1 MEIEKYKTFSTP
13 GKDVDNLLQWK
24 VHEAVHLLLTRNL
37 MTVKRGKIAVSKVK
51 EFKKFNNI
59 EKVRKDCTLEVK
71 TLGIPV
77 QVSAGFDE
85 DEEILELNDTYS
97 FSDDMEI

>member
-1 MEIEKYKTFSTP
+1 
-13 GKDVDNLLQWK
+13 
-24 VHEAVHLLLTRNL
+24 
-37 MTVKRGKIAVSKVK
+37 MTVKRGRLAVSKLK

-59 EKVRKDCTLEVK
+59 EKVRKDCTFEVK

-85 DEEILELNDTYS
+85 DEEILEVYDN
-97 FSDDMEI
+97 